1 MPTRNGNSSAQSLR
15 SEVIGSPAEVK
26 SFDEAVK
33 ALGDKPTLVK
43 VRKLAFSL
51 LDNMKPD
58 GKRQAQAF
66 RDYEFALRDWRD
78 AIKEAKAEGKPEP
91 TTPKPVSPIKP
102 ESEVSKELSETLYNF
117 VQAFQI
123 YQGNDSVRDKNQ
135 LVDAF
140 KELPKALQDVLSI
153 DTKTVP
159 RLYRGDEAKTN
170 GSKSEVVASFA
181 TSPRNSGF
189 WGRYLYRGTDVE
201 SYEGGIDTTKVANF
215 LGFGNQ
221 DARGRA
227 SDIAGK
233 LQSKYGRYDFAV
245 GDDEDER
252 ILFGIKWK
260 SGVGNEAWMEKN
272 DRKIETLKQKKPEMF
287 E

>member
-15 SEVIGSPAEVK
+15 SEVIGSPVEVK

-33 ALGDKPTLVK
+33 ALGDKPTLAK
-43 VRKLAFSL
+43 VRKLVMST
-51 LDNMKPD
+51 LDDLTLSKSEARE
-58 GKRQAQAF
+58 KRLYSF
-66 RDYEFALRDWRD
+66 KLDEWEERRD
-78 AIKEAKAEGKPEP
+78 AAKEKNTEFTEAKPQPFKK
-91 TTPKPVSPIKP
+91 T
-102 ESEVSKELSETLYNF
+102 ESAASKELSENLYNF

-272 DRKIETLKQKKPEMF
+272 DRKIATLKQKKPEMF

>member
-15 SEVIGSPAEVK
+15 SEVIGSPAGAK

-33 ALGDKPTLVK
+33 DLGDKPTLAK
-43 VRKLAFSL
+43 VRKLVMST
-51 LDNMKPD
+51 LDDLTLSKAEERE
-58 GKRQAQAF
+58 KRYYSS
-66 RDYEFALRDWRD
+66 RVNEWEERRD
-78 AIKEAKAEGKPEP
+78 AAKEKNIEFTE
-91 TTPKPVSPIKP
+91 PKPQPFKKT
-102 ESEVSKELSETLYNF
+102 ESAASKELSETLYNF
-117 VQAFQI
+117 IQAVQI

-140 KELPKALQDVLSI
+140 KELPKAVQDVLSI
-153 DTKTVP
+153 DPKTVKK
-159 RLYRGDEAKTN
+159 LYRGDEAKT
-170 GSKSEVVASFA
+170 GGAKSEVVASFA

-189 WGRYLYRGTDVE
+189 WGRWLYRGSDVA
-201 SYEGGIDTTKVANF
+201 SYEGGIDTTKAANF
-215 LGFGNQ
+215 FGFGNQ
-221 DARGRA
+221 DARGRY

-260 SGVGNEAWMEKN
+260 DGVGNEAWMEKN